1 METIDILW
9 AIMAVSIFLSI
20 LFNELTKTKL
30 MNNLFAKIV
39 IYFAMILFMIT
50 WITMMFIIIFILHH

>member
-9 AIMAVSIFLSI
+9 TIMTVSIFMFI
-20 LFNELTKTKL
+20 LFRELTDTRL

-50 WITMMFIIIFILHH
+50 WIAMMIIIIFILHH

>member
-9 AIMAVSIFLSI
+9 TIMTISIFMFI
-20 LFNELTKTKL
+20 LFRELTGTKL

-39 IYFAMILFMIT
+39 IYFATILFMIT
-50 WITMMFIIIFILHH
+50 WMATMAIIIFILHH

>member
-9 AIMAVSIFLSI
+9 AIMSISIFMFT
-20 LFNELTKTKL
+20 LFRELTGTKL

-50 WITMMFIIIFILHH
+50 WIAMMFIIIFILHH

>member
-9 AIMAVSIFLSI
+9 TIMAVSIFMFI
-20 LFNELTKTKL
+20 LFRELTDTKL
-30 MNNLFAKIV
+30 MNNLFVKIV

-50 WITMMFIIIFILHH
+50 WIAMMIIIIFILHH